1 MKRKNNYVI
10 IYIVKESDDMN
21 VLIANIVALI
31 ASIIMVSIGLI
42 KKKKKIIYVQTIQIA
57 LFVLS
62 NIILGAISGIIINS
76 ISCIR
81 NILCYKNK
89 LTTKV
94 KISIIVLS
102 TILTIIFNN
111 QGVIGFLP
119 LISSIIYIAY
129 MDLKS
134 VVKYK
139 RVLMITLALWL
150 VYDFY
155 IMSYTSA
162 LFDLISIISAG
173 VGIYQLSKKRRKKA

>member
-1 MKRKNNYVI
+1 
-10 IYIVKESDDMN
+10 MN

-89 LTTKV
+89 LTKKV
-94 KISIIVLS
+94 KLFIIVLS

-111 QGVIGFLP
+111 QGVMGYLP
-119 LISSIIYIAY
+119 LISSTIYIIY
-129 MDLKS
+129 MDLKN
-134 VVKYK
+134 VAKYK
-139 RVLMITLALWL
+139 KMLIITLVLWFI
-150 VYDFY
+150 YDFY

-162 LFDLISIISAG
+162 IFDLISVITALI
-173 VGIYQLSKKRRKKA
+173 GIRELHKKRRKQA